1 MRISDNVR
9 TIGVAGLCDSAGAT
23 YVTIMLAVFFTSVL
37 KRKTAVAGDIKT
49 YVLMKEQ
56 MCAGR
61 TVRCKKMVSRHAYSI
76 NGIDF
81 YGVLNDNSFNIL
93 KDNLENKYNEEE
105 YIKSISKL
113 YIIDLYS
120 LKNKLN
126 KYDINVDFI
135 YPDIV
140 SNYRLNIEN
149 TLYKYLENNSD
160 GNRNQE
166 LPVVSNVIIDE
177 ILDEKYSLN
186 NENVPCKKVKVTIE
200 YENDL
205 GYDKS
210 GTITLVKQDKYY
222 YIVEYN

>member
-1 MRISDNVR
+1 MKKFILIILFMILIYSVGGIYYIEYVYKDNNEPVVKNLSE
-9 TIGVAGLCDSAGAT
+9 IEGYPYS
-23 YVTIMLAVFFTSVL
+23 L
-37 KRKTAVAGDIKT
+37 KSNA
-49 YVLMKEQ
+49 
-56 MCAGR
+56 
-61 TVRCKKMVSRHAYSI
+61 CKLY
-76 NGIDF
+76 IDE
-81 YGVLNDNSFNIL
+81 FNIL
-93 KDNLENKYNEEE
+93 KDNLENNYNEEE

-186 NENVPCKKVKVTIE
+186 KENVPCKKVKVTIE

>member
-1 MRISDNVR
+1 MKKFILIILFMILIYSVGGIYYIEYVYKDNNEPVVKNLVE
-9 TIGVAGLCDSAGAT
+9 IEGYPYS
-23 YVTIMLAVFFTSVL
+23 L
-37 KRKTAVAGDIKT
+37 KSNASKL
-49 YVLMKEQ
+49 Y
-56 MCAGR
+56 
-61 TVRCKKMVSRHAYSI
+61 
-76 NGIDF
+76 IDE
-81 YGVLNDNSFNIL
+81 FNIL
-93 KDNLENKYNEEE
+93 KDNLENNYNEEE

-135 YPDIV
+135 YPNIV

-186 NENVPCKKVKVTIE
+186 KENVPCKKVKVTIE

>member
-1 MRISDNVR
+1 MKKFILIILFMILIYSVGGIYYIEYVYKDNNEPVVKNLVE
-9 TIGVAGLCDSAGAT
+9 IEGYPYS
-23 YVTIMLAVFFTSVL
+23 L
-37 KRKTAVAGDIKT
+37 KSNASKLYKD
-49 YVLMKEQ
+49 E
-56 MCAGR
+56 
-61 TVRCKKMVSRHAYSI
+61 
-76 NGIDF
+76 
-81 YGVLNDNSFNIL
+81 FNIL
-93 KDNLENKYNEEE
+93 KDNLENNYNEEE

-186 NENVPCKKVKVTIE
+186 KENVPCKKVKVTIE
-200 YENDL
+200 YEHDL

>member
-1 MRISDNVR
+1 MKKFILIILFIILIYSVGGIYYIEYVYKDNNEPVVKNLSE
-9 TIGVAGLCDSAGAT
+9 IEGYPYS
-23 YVTIMLAVFFTSVL
+23 L
-37 KRKTAVAGDIKT
+37 KSNASKLYKD
-49 YVLMKEQ
+49 E
-56 MCAGR
+56 
-61 TVRCKKMVSRHAYSI
+61 
-76 NGIDF
+76 
-81 YGVLNDNSFNIL
+81 FNIL
-93 KDNLENKYNEEE
+93 KDNLENNYNEEE

-186 NENVPCKKVKVTIE
+186 KENVPCKKVKVTIE

>member
-1 MRISDNVR
+1 MKKFILIILFMILIYSVGGIYYIKYVYKDNNEPVVKNLSE
-9 TIGVAGLCDSAGAT
+9 IEGYPYS
-23 YVTIMLAVFFTSVL
+23 L
-37 KRKTAVAGDIKT
+37 KSNASKL
-49 YVLMKEQ
+49 Y
-56 MCAGR
+56 
-61 TVRCKKMVSRHAYSI
+61 
-76 NGIDF
+76 IDE
-81 YGVLNDNSFNIL
+81 FNIL
-93 KDNLENKYNEEE
+93 KDNLENNYNEEE

-186 NENVPCKKVKVTIE
+186 KENVPCKKVKVTIE

>member
-1 MRISDNVR
+1 MKKFILIILFMILIYSVGGIYYIEYVYKDNNEPV
-9 TIGVAGLCDSAGAT
+9 VKN
-23 YVTIMLAVFFTSVL
+23 LAEIE
-37 KRKTAVAGDIKT
+37 G
-49 YVLMKEQ
+49 YP
-56 MCAGR
+56 
-61 TVRCKKMVSRHAYSI
+61 YS
-76 NGIDF
+76 
-81 YGVLNDNSFNIL
+81 LNSNASKLYKDEFNIL

-186 NENVPCKKVKVTIE
+186 KENVPCKKVKVTIE

>member
-1 MRISDNVR
+1 MILIYSVGGIYYIEYVYKDNNEPV
-9 TIGVAGLCDSAGAT
+9 VKN
-23 YVTIMLAVFFTSVL
+23 LAEIEGYPYSL
-37 KRKTAVAGDIKT
+37 KSNA
-49 YVLMKEQ
+49 
-56 MCAGR
+56 
-61 TVRCKKMVSRHAYSI
+61 CKLY
-76 NGIDF
+76 IDE
-81 YGVLNDNSFNIL
+81 FNIL
-93 KDNLENKYNEEE
+93 KDNLENNYNEEE

-186 NENVPCKKVKVTIE
+186 KENVPCKKVKVTIE

>member
-1 MRISDNVR
+1 MKKFILIILFMILIYSVGGIYYIEYVYKDNNEPVVKNLAE
-9 TIGVAGLCDSAGAT
+9 IEGYT
-23 YVTIMLAVFFTSVL
+23 YSL
-37 KRKTAVAGDIKT
+37 KSNASKLYKD
-49 YVLMKEQ
+49 E
-56 MCAGR
+56 
-61 TVRCKKMVSRHAYSI
+61 
-76 NGIDF
+76 
-81 YGVLNDNSFNIL
+81 FNIL
-93 KDNLENKYNEEE
+93 KDNLENNYNEEE

-186 NENVPCKKVKVTIE
+186 KENVPCKKVKVTIE